1 MKWCVKLRLEY
12 VWAERHKNTQAG
24 HHEER
29 RQHGD
34 GVQAKHKQ
42 IIGINLLH
50 QIAKHEPYDQSNAR
64 NISRNDIYNCL
75 VLLQV
80 VQL

>member
-12 VWAERHKNTQAG
+12 VWAERHKNTQ
-24 HHEER
+24 ETR
-29 RQHGD
+29 
-34 GVQAKHKQ
+34 QAKHKQ

-50 QIAKHEPYDQSNAR
+50 QIAKHEPYDQSNTR